1 MKKITLFFDLD
12 GTLLN
17 TLDDLKEATNFALEK
32 LGYPIRTLAEIQSF
46 VGNGVAKLIARSI
59 PNNEDNPDYEE
70 CLRLFTEYY
79 NEHYDIYTKPYDGIL
94 DLLKK
99 LKAEDKY
106 TLVVVSNK
114 LVNIT
119 KILVSEMFPG
129 IFDYVEGDRE
139 GQNKKPH
146 PDMINHV
153 VSKSEIDLANSLVIG
168 DSAVDLEMGN
178 NVGAKTILV
187 SWGFRERKDLE
198 NLGAIAIVDNTSELY
213 SAISNWSDSL

>member
-1 MKKITLFFDLD
+1 MKKITLFIDLD

-17 TLDDLKEATNFALEK
+17 TLEDLKEATNFALEK
-32 LGYPIRTLAEIQSF
+32 LGYPVRTLAEVRYF

-59 PNNEDNPDYEE
+59 PNNEDNPDYPE
-70 CLRLFTEYY
+70 CLNLFTEYY
-79 NEHYDIYTKPYDGIL
+79 NTHYDIYTRPYDGVV

-106 TLVVVSNK
+106 NLVLVSNK

-119 KILVSEMFPG
+119 EILIDEMFPN

-153 VSKSEIDLANSLVIG
+153 VSKSGIDLKNSLVIG
-168 DSAVDLEMGN
+168 DSSVDLEMGN
-178 NVGAKTILV
+178 NVGAETILV
-187 SWGFRERKDLE
+187 TWGFRERKDLE
-198 NLGAIAIVDNTSELY
+198 NLGAYKVVDTVDELY
-213 SAISNWSDSL
+213 DAISSWSESL